1 MKLNKTKFEKQ
12 KKWHDFALFNFLAQD
27 AENAKEVMSA
37 SEGYAVPGIVASD
50 FDSAEDAVA
59 RLSELKRA
67 SNIVSVGLG
76 GGGAFENFRAVL
88 SIAEL
93 DRDCHIN
100 QPLETAA
107 FAQLVD
113 GVYANALVRP
123 SGKVGLVRLT
133 TGGTIEV
140 ERLVDYC
147 LEHQIPSIKLMS
159 IRGTEHLA
167 ELVYLAKVASE
178 RGIYG
183 IEPAGGIAW
192 DNIVPIMTD
201 VAETGI
207 PFFMPHIFGATID
220 KVTGRTKKAEIE
232 RIFEQLGGIS

>member
-1 MKLNKTKFEKQ
+1 MNKTKFEKQ
-12 KKWHDFALFNFLAQD
+12 KKWHNFALFNFLAQD
-27 AENAKEVMSA
+27 AENATEVMDA
-37 SEGYAVPGIVASD
+37 ADGYAVPGIVASD
-50 FDSAEDAVA
+50 FDTPEEAVA
-59 RLSELKRA
+59 RLNELKKA
-67 SNIVSVGLG
+67 SDIVSVGLG
-76 GGGAFENFRAVL
+76 GGGAFENFRSVL
-88 SIAEL
+88 RIAEL
-93 DRDCHIN
+93 DQDCHIN

-113 GVYANALVRP
+113 GIYANALVRP
-123 SGKVGLVRLT
+123 SGKVGIVNLA
-133 TGGTIEV
+133 TGGSIEV

-159 IRGTEHLA
+159 IRGTEHLD
-167 ELVYLAKVASE
+167 ELVYLAKVAGE

-192 DNIVPIMTD
+192 DNIVPIISE

-220 KVTGRTKKAEIE
+220 QATGRTKKNEIE